1 MKKLIKA
8 LTEKKRMDL
17 VKAIK
22 KIRRIPI
29 EQKDILRSRIKNSIE
44 IEDDLLEKLL
54 TDVLTMTTPAHNQ
67 LIEYMSTKY
76 GLSIEDSNLIADIMR
91 DM

>member
-22 KIRRIPI
+22 RIRRIPI
-29 EQKDILRSRIKNSIE
+29 EQKDILRDRVKKAVE

-67 LIEYMSTKY
+67 LIEYISVRY
-76 GLSIEDSNLIADIMR
+76 GLSEEDSNTIADIMR